1 MNVIQTITFA
11 TTETGSEAGLF
22 GALGIDWRILIV
34 QIIAF
39 LVFVW
44 LVGKFIFPFLI
55 KFIDAREAAITA
67 SIAAANEA
75 EAKAEQSQ
83 ADIEKLLKEA
93 RADAA
98 AVIDVAH
105 KEAAQMVKDAED
117 KAKKRGDQIIADSRA
132 QLAIDIRK
140 AQEALRR
147 ETTELVALATEKII
161 REKID
166 AKKDQQLIE
175 TAIKEAA

>member
-1 MNVIQTITFA
+1 MSVIQTITFA
-11 TTETGSEAGLF
+11 ATETGSDTGLF

-55 KFIDAREAAITA
+55 KFIDKREAAIAA

-75 EAKAEQSQ
+75 EANAEKTQ
-83 ADIEKLLKEA
+83 ADIEKLLKTA

-98 AVIDVAH
+98 AVLDTAQ
-105 KEAAQMVKDAED
+105 KEAAQMVKDAEE
-117 KAKKRGDQIIADSRA
+117 KAKKRGEQIIADSRA
-132 QLAIDIRK
+132 QLDVDIRK
-140 AQEALRR
+140 AREALRK

-161 REKID
+161 REKVD
-166 AKKDQQLIE
+166 TKKDAQLIE
-175 TAIKEAA
+175 AALKEAA